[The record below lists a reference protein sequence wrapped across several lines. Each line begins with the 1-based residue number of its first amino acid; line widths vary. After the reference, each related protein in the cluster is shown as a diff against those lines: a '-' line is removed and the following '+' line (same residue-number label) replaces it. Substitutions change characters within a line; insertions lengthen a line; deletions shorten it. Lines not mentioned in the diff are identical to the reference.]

1 MGCQSAHTSFDPAAD
16 FSDYESYAWDP
27 RLKTSESVM
36 DRDFPEIIQ
45 IVKES
50 MSTGLVDKHLALDEP
65 ESADLIVSYHI
76 ELAPYRDEDGDRLMA
91 EDVPSSRLGPLV
103 VVPFGVTQIDDESIN
118 REMRE
123 GTLLISLTDRES
135 GKLVWQGWASKIV
148 DLNRMRE
155 EEWTR
160 DPDKMYLRY
169 RKRNIEKA
177 VAKILNDY
185 PPVRSE
191 R

>member
-1 MGCQSAHTSFDPAAD
+1 MM
-16 FSDYESYAWDP
+16 AW
-27 RLKTSESVM
+27 
-36 DRDFPEIIQ
+36 
-45 IVKES
+45 
-50 MSTGLVDKHLALDEP
+50 
-65 ESADLIVSYHI
+65 
-76 ELAPYRDEDGDRLMA
+76 
-91 EDVPSSRLGPLV
+91 DVPSSLPGPLV
-103 VVPFGVTQIDDESIN
+103 VVPFGVTQIDDESVKPEMRESTLLIGPPVIVPFDETQIDDEWIK

-123 GTLLISLTDRES
+123 GTLLINLTDRES
-135 GKLVWQGWASKIV
+135 GKLVWQGWASQIV

-185 PPVRSE
+185 PPVGSDRSQ
-191 R
+191 